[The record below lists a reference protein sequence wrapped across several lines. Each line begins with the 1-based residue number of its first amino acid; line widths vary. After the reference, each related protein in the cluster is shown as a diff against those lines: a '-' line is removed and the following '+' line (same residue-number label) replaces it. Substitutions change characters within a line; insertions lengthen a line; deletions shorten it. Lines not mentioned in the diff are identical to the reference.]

1 MSSTA
6 EIERHAEEVRAEMA
20 GTAQSLQQRLTPG
33 QIIDEMSGYFK
44 DSDGALG
51 LKNLQ
56 RQVRDNPMALAVVGA
71 GLAWLMMGSG
81 PAAARPVSNRGFDG
95 GFGGDRRFSGGGAAD
110 DYRSGDATL
119 TTADPYLGGEGFA
132 TPHADASGNGPSWTS
147 KASDAAGD
155 AADSVR
161 SSASSAAAGVRSGA
175 HNAAAGVRSTASSLR
190 DSGASAYASARHSL
204 SDAAHGVSD
213 ATGAAADRIASAS
226 RRFGDEGARL
236 AGGARHSINDAM
248 DREPLILGAVGLA
261 VGAAIGALLPRSR
274 VEDEYLG
281 ETSDRTREAASE
293 ALAQGLH
300 EAEEVVEK
308 TAAATKQAMK
318 DEGLMPKASTLSE
331 KVNRVADA
339 AIGTAESE
347 VSKKSDKLHAEADKQ
362 IDKQAGKL

>member
-20 GTAQSLQQRLTPG
+20 GTAESLQQRLTPG

-95 GFGGDRRFSGGGAAD
+95 GFGGDRRFAGSGAAE

-119 TTADPYLGGEGFA
+119 TTADSYLGGEGFV
-132 TPHADASGNGPSWTS
+132 TPHADASGNGSSWTS
-147 KASDAAGD
+147 KASDTASG

-161 SSASSAAAGVRSGA
+161 SGASSAAAGVRSA
-175 HNAAAGVRSTASSLR
+175 ASSLR
-190 DSGASAYASARHSL
+190 DSGASAYDSARHGIA
-204 SDAAHGVSD
+204 DAAHGVSD
-213 ATGAAADRIASAS
+213 ATGAAAERIASAG

-236 AGGARHSINDAM
+236 AGSARNSINDAM
-248 DREPLILGAVGLA
+248 EREPLILGAVGLA

-293 ALAQGLH
+293 ALSQGLH

-347 VSKKSDKLHAEADKQ
+347 VSKKTDKLHAEADRQ
-362 IDKQAGKL
+362 IDRQAGKL